1 MALSFNETEAVLQRD
16 AEDANKLAA
25 GIAKAVSKGV
35 LEEVPSVEPTR
46 KIDVLGKSADAVAEE
61 IIGALGSAAKSGC
74 ILVLT
79 GLSGTGKGTTV
90 SKLQA
95 ALPNAASWSNG
106 NIFRALTLLAV
117 THCEK
122 SGVAF
127 SVDVL
132 TQELLQTLMSYLE
145 FGKFNGCFDTKIA
158 GYGYECLVSEVANTV
173 LKEPKVSK
181 NIPTVAEMT
190 QGEVV
195 QFAAKAA
202 EQMRADGMNVL
213 MEGRSQTL
221 DYIRTPHRFELTLFE
236 PIIIGIWACPVVA
249 LWLRT
254 VVFIIC
260 SFAFGPC
267 RSFVPHAAPRPLP
280 CTPEAAAISQK
291 PCKSCLLVGS
301 SQGCL
306 WHPLAQ
312 TLARH
317 NALSLEA
324 LFLLQ
329 SAKGCVPWVPA
340 PGCPKDPSF

>member
-1 MALSFNETEAVLQRD
+1 M
-16 AEDANKLAA
+16 
-25 GIAKAVSKGV
+25 SKGV
-35 LEEVPSVEPTR
+35 LEEAPSVEPTR

-132 TQELLQTLMSYLE
+132 TPELLQTLMSYLE

-236 PIIIGIWACPVVA
+236 PIVIGMRRAAQRMMGLALEDSKKSPSAYATPAEVETALRTALARILASAIAQDTFGMAAPLTSELLEQGDDLSTNSIIATFLADPESHISNAQSKALG
-249 LWLRT
+249 LWL
-254 VVFIIC
+254 
-260 SFAFGPC
+260 
-267 RSFVPHAAPRPLP
+267 
-280 CTPEAAAISQK
+280 
-291 PCKSCLLVGS
+291 SC
-301 SQGCL
+301 C
-306 WHPLAQ
+306 
-312 TLARH
+312 ARVLH
-317 NALSLEA
+317 W
-324 LFLLQ
+324 FL
-329 SAKGCVPWVPA
+329 
-340 PGCPKDPSF
+340 